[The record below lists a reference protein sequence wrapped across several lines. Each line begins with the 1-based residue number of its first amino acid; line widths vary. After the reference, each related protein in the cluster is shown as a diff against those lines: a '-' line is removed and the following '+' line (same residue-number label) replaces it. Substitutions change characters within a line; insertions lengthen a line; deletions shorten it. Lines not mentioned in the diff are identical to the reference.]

1 MARNPDTPCSS
12 CGKMLWGGSRSLPG
26 GTRQCQDC
34 REAGRPKD
42 HVLFPATPPRHL
54 AVVPDD
60 GTPPAIANP
69 VTATTGDHPGSVFT
83 AAESGS
89 ERAQLAA
96 MSTRIARSIAD
107 TSTNATALAAL
118 VRRQIELFR
127 ELAALDGEPIDRD
140 RLVTMRARVARALD
154 DPRTTPT
161 ALSALTH
168 RQIDITREIAAIDAA
183 NAAATGGA
191 AAAVANTGNELWD
204 ASAI

>member
-26 GTRQCQDC
+26 GTRQCQAC

-42 HVLFPATPPRHL
+42 HVLFQSTPVRHL

-60 GTPPAIANP
+60 GTPPAIASAP
-69 VTATTGDHPGSVFT
+69 AAVDQQRGSVLT

-107 TSTNATALAAL
+107 PATNATALAAL

-127 ELAALDGEPIDRD
+127 QLSALDGEPIDRD

-168 RQIDITREIAAIDAA
+168 RQIDISREIAAIDAA

-191 AAAVANTGNELWD
+191 AAAVAATGNELWD